1 MTINRN
7 VLGLRYEPSLFCAYR
22 CSQEGVFPPC
32 PNSLLQK
39 SCESKLL
46 LCVCVGGG
54 IPCFLFQHCNITSE
68 NFKTY
73 YLGLC
78 SCTKAP
84 FLTKTAIFYTQILHS
99 NCRISTSSL
108 NSGYVRVS
116 NKTHRKMAS
125 AVSLTLKLKQATQ
138 HGKVFD
144 VCRININRPCSGYD
158 CFSCPP
164 IYADMDLLLTVLFI
178 LVWIDLFLLPHF
190 QEK

>member
-1 MTINRN
+1 MCVFVR
-7 VLGLRYEPSLFCAYR
+7 VCW
-22 CSQEGVFPPC
+22 GV
-32 PNSLLQK
+32 
-39 SCESKLL
+39 
-46 LCVCVGGG
+46 
-54 IPCFLFQHCNITSE
+54 PCFLFQHCNITPE

-138 HGKVFD
+138 HGKVFA

-164 IYADMDLLLTVLFI
+164 IYADMDLLLPVLFI
-178 LVWIDLFLLPHF
+178 SVWIDISLLPHF
-190 QEK
+190 QQREIMFTSANVYSFLNTIHIKKWK